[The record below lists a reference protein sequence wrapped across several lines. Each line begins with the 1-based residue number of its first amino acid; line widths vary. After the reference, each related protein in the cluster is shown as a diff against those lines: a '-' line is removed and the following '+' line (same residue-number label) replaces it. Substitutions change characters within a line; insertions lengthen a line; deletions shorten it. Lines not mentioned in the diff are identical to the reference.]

1 VQIDMGPVSDS
12 VVFLSNALVFAGQ
25 STGYSNLLFP
35 PIFPFIVSLFFR
47 LGYVY
52 TSTIFV
58 VDGGLFVFGVIGL
71 FLLFKIKFN
80 NLESF
85 VGGLLYATFP
95 IVLTILG
102 LGLSDLA
109 SVSFSIW
116 AFYLTV
122 LAVRNDSKYF
132 YLAFPFIMLA
142 FLTRYNSALIIF
154 PILFYI
160 LFNKDKINIKNM
172 SLGIGLS
179 IITILPVLLFFYEKF
194 GSIFSPFISFG
205 SASTVATVSAQN
217 PFYNPNIFF
226 FLQYF
231 PSFVGIQ
238 GSVILLI
245 VIMGVLLY
253 LFFKIVT
260 ELKNKKYKLN
270 LINRGKITYIIFI
283 ILAIIFL
290 GSFGKISYIFSELL
304 FFVIT
309 YFFYELTKNKIKNL
323 DIHLMFL
330 AWFMTFFIFHSIFVI
345 KDVRYFVVMAPAVA
359 YFMILGLSEI
369 SNQIHYKIRNMDVIF
384 PLLAILLTSI
394 MLLSTASQIPLI
406 LQENHDNIVFN
417 EQIQNASEWFVNYDP
432 NYKNKNIYSD
442 LGPNFSWYLK
452 TNVKSVPVFHGNQ
465 TFLTGI
471 INFSFDQLDSNKFNQ
486 YLESNNADYYFSVR
500 QGLNLTS
507 YYPIKQFGY
516 LIIYKKN

>member
-1 VQIDMGPVSDS
+1 MGPVSDS
-12 VVFLSNALVFAGQ
+12 VVFLSNALVLAGQ

-35 PIFPFIVSLFFR
+35 PIFPFIISLFFR

-52 TSTIFV
+52 TNTIFV

-71 FLLFKIKFN
+71 FLLLKMKFN

-95 IVLTILG
+95 IVLIILG

-122 LAVRNDSKYF
+122 LSVRNDSKYF
-132 YLAFPFIMLA
+132 YLAFPFIILA

-154 PILFYI
+154 PILLYI
-160 LFNKDKINIKNM
+160 LFNKEKIHIKNM

-205 SASTVATVSAQN
+205 SASTVTTVSAQN

-238 GSVILLI
+238 GTIIILIIIL
-245 VIMGVLLY
+245 GVLLY
-253 LFFKIVT
+253 LLYRIIKK
-260 ELKNKKYKLN
+260 LKHKKYKINKLN
-270 LINRGKITYIIFI
+270 LSNRGKITHILLF
-283 ILAIIFL
+283 ILAITFL
-290 GSFGKISYIFSELL
+290 GSFGKISYIFSELM
-304 FFVIT
+304 FFVIA
-309 YFFYELTKNKIKNL
+309 YFFYKLAENKIKHL

-359 YFMILGLSEI
+359 YFMILGLNEI
-369 SNQIHYKIRNMDVIF
+369 SNQIHFKIRNMNVIF
-384 PLLAILLTSI
+384 PLLAIFLTSI
-394 MLLSTASQIPLI
+394 MLFSTASQISLI
-406 LQENHDNIVFN
+406 LEENHDNIVFN
-417 EQIQNASEWFVNYDP
+417 DQIQNASEWFVNYDP

-471 INFSFDQLDSNKFNQ
+471 INFSFDQSDSNKFNQ
-486 YLESNNADYYFSVR
+486 YLESNNANYYFSVR